1 LALQRWSKQVTGVY
15 TVETFNQQAVYT
27 FPAIPQGF
35 AASVSVAVPGSGA
48 AVDWTVLVSGQIVGS
63 TLGAQPCGP
72 IYLGQGDV
80 LSLVGDPITN
90 VGVAVA
96 SGAIGLPTDI
106 PPASIITNN
115 AQGIVGAN
123 LVAVGSASPSAA
135 IPLNGNVRGI
145 LVLTNPSVYPTGP
158 PGYTG
163 LFLPVNQNAMAAQYG
178 ATGLA
183 DGVWFLPTAGLP
195 SVQVAFSGATNWQIY
210 YVEEDFDFY
219 EVARGLGV
227 YTVTVP
233 NPAPGADWS
242 YVLPAP
248 GRLLAVQG
256 LYEASATA
264 VNRLPRLTFVN
275 TAVGMAQVIMVPISV
290 TASEDVI
297 FTGFPTA
304 ALAEGGVSPNLYGTF
319 PYPDL
324 LLPAGATI
332 ASATLNIATTDQW
345 AALELT
351 LSPI

>member
-1 LALQRWSKQVTGVY
+1 MALQRWSKQVTGVY

-123 LVAVGSASPSAA
+123 LVAVGIASPSAA

-227 YTVTVP
+227 
-233 NPAPGADWS
+233 
-242 YVLPAP
+242 
-248 GRLLAVQG
+248 
-256 LYEASATA
+256 
-264 VNRLPRLTFVN
+264 
-275 TAVGMAQVIMVPISV
+275 
-290 TASEDVI
+290 
-297 FTGFPTA
+297 
-304 ALAEGGVSPNLYGTF
+304 
-319 PYPDL
+319 
-324 LLPAGATI
+324 
-332 ASATLNIATTDQW
+332 
-345 AALELT
+345 
-351 LSPI
+351 

>member
-1 LALQRWSKQVTGVY
+1 MALQRWSKQVTGVY

-123 LVAVGSASPSAA
+123 LVAVGIASPSAA

-233 NPAPGADWS
+233 NPAAGADWS
-242 YVLPAP
+242 YIAAGASPAEWPTLPRCNSSRPANRVP
-248 GRLLAVQG
+248 FLATPWQG
-256 LYEASATA
+256 HVASAH
-264 VNRLPRLTFVN
+264 
-275 TAVGMAQVIMVPISV
+275 VPV
-290 TASEDVI
+290 CR
-297 FTGFPTA
+297 
-304 ALAEGGVSPNLYGTF
+304 YGTQVALSIRAWSG
-319 PYPDL
+319 PPDCL
-324 LLPAGATI
+324 R
-332 ASATLNIATTDQW
+332 
-345 AALELT
+345 
-351 LSPI
+351 